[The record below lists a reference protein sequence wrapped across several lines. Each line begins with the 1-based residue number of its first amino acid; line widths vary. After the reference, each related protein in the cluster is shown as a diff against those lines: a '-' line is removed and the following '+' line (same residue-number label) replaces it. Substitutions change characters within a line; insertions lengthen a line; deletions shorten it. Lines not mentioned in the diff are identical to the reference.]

1 MVYVTFENFYLDDKT
16 KDLKY
21 DYHVSL
27 NTKLQMENPD
37 PEPTGGASLQ
47 CPSSVLYWKSLS

>member
-37 PEPTGGASLQ
+37 IFKK
-47 CPSSVLYWKSLS
+47 KSMSTL